1 MVEPCDDCESGA
13 MPMAEVDMESP
24 SYDPAS
30 EMSSPATQP
39 MRTQP
44 RWQPTRVVTGD
55 ADDAVRWTTPPST
68 MPVASNVNGTATPS
82 TQPAMT
88 VFGMRGLGA
97 AMAEMMKKDMESKNQ
112 PKESTVTELPT
123 EELPDDNK

>member
-1 MVEPCDDCESGA
+1 
-13 MPMAEVDMESP
+13 MA
-24 SYDPAS
+24 
-30 EMSSPATQP
+30 
-39 MRTQP
+39 
-44 RWQPTRVVTGD
+44 TGD
-55 ADDAVRWTTPPST
+55 ADDAVRWTTPST
-68 MPVASNVNGTATPS
+68 MPVASNVSGKPS

-112 PKESTVTELPT
+112 QKESTVTELPT